1 MWDFSIT
8 TSPSEGA
15 GIVAPGSTRH
25 LEISLA
31 DIRPSCSYEDR
42 VSSSR
47 LQGSQLPPEV
57 SDMANS
63 VSNDRAELLTTSDFE
78 AWRRNSGS
86 IAARGVAE
94 MTSKIS
100 SEDEEY
106 DASLWQKKL
115 PTARYFYGGSSEM
128 MKLSWGR

>member
-1 MWDFSIT
+1 MWDFSMT

-31 DIRPSCSYEDR
+31 AIRPSCSNEDR

-57 SDMANS
+57 SGMVDS
-63 VSNDRAELLTTSDFE
+63 VSDDRAELSAASDFE
-78 AWRRNSGS
+78 AWRGDSGS
-86 IAARGVAE
+86 MAARGVAK

-100 SEDEEY
+100 SEDEED
-106 DASLWQKKL
+106 DASLWRKSY
-115 PTARYFYGGSSEM
+115 R
-128 MKLSWGR
+128 R